1 MTDRP
6 TFSIIIPVYN
16 AETFLSEAVC
26 SVLEQTF
33 ADLELVLVDDCSTDG
48 SAALAASYC
57 CRDARVRLIRMPENG
72 GAAAARNTGIKEARG
87 RYILFLDSDDVYEQG
102 LLEAVAAQL
111 EKDPDVVLWGL
122 TEEYR
127 GADGS
132 LSRTVDILPETEG
145 GAPQFLADRDALR
158 PGMLRLEQQ
167 SLYGYLWNKAY
178 RAELMGDHRIPK
190 QAFNEDEMFNISLFD
205 GVNSLVLLPVTGTHY
220 RIRSGSLT
228 HRELPE
234 YYSISMRRIAALMG
248 QQLAWGIYDEEARK
262 TLANQ
267 YVRYI
272 ASALE
277 RNTHKA
283 MGMSGKDRR
292 KFLHRVFH
300 SDLYRELIP
309 AAAPESRAL
318 AVLAKALKKKNKT
331 VCLMIGRTIAV
342 VKNRMTGV
350 FYRAKNG

>member
-1 MTDRP
+1 MIQRP

-26 SVLEQTF
+26 SVLGQTF

-48 SAALAASYC
+48 SAALAASFC
-57 CRDARVRLIRMPENG
+57 CQDPRVWLIRMPENG
-72 GAAAARNTGIKEARG
+72 GAAAARNAGIEEARG
-87 RYILFLDSDDVYEQG
+87 RYVMFLDSDDVYEEG
-102 LLEAVAAQL
+102 LLEAVSAQL
-111 EKDPDVVLWGL
+111 AHDPDVVLWGL
-122 TEEYR
+122 VEEYQEN
-127 GADGS
+127 DGS
-132 LSRTVDILPETEG
+132 VGRRVEILPETKD
-145 GAPQFLADRDALR
+145 GAPAFLADREALR
-158 PGMLRLEQQ
+158 PRMLQLEQQ

-178 RAELMGDHRIPK
+178 RAELIGDHRIPK
-190 QAFNEDEMFNISLFD
+190 QAFNEDEMFNIRLFD
-205 GVNSLVLLPVTGTHY
+205 DVNSLVLLPLAGTRY

-234 YYSISMRRIAALMG
+234 YYPIAMRRVAALTK
-248 QQLAWGIYDEEARK
+248 QQMAWGTYGEEARK
-262 TLANQ
+262 TLAGQ

-283 MGMSGKDRR
+283 MNMSGKDRR
-292 KFLHRVFH
+292 RFLDRVFG

-318 AVLAKALKKKNKT
+318 AVLAKALKKKNKAA
-331 VCLMIGRTIAV
+331 CLAIGRATAV
-342 VKNRMTGV
+342 VKRRMTGA